1 MAKVEIKATV
11 EKVVR
16 QNGKQDAQVVI
27 TLPVSAVADFP
38 LGAVMLTIQP
48 LQSAMFGNGNK
59 PIRGANKK
67 GYKDEE

>member
-1 MAKVEIKATV
+1 MAKAIEIKATV

-27 TLPVSAVADFP
+27 TLPVSAVADCP

-48 LQSAMFGNGNK
+48 LQSAMFGDNQ
-59 PIRGANKK
+59 PVRGAK
-67 GYKDEE
+67 GPQK